1 VTAYVTDMI
10 AEAHPMK
17 FSTRHALSD
26 KDLVELA
33 EQRGREVVRLQLMLA
48 VVERERDEALK
59 RARDL
64 AHWCIHSQRGFSP
77 ATPCRPLDLG
87 AFVNDANILA
97 SDGPGTVVHKL
108 QAAIDRALAE
118 R

>member
-1 VTAYVTDMI
+1 
-10 AEAHPMK
+10 MK

-26 KDLVELA
+26 QALVELA
-33 EQRGREVVRLQLMLA
+33 TLRGREVAVLRLLLA
-48 VVERERDEALK
+48 TIESERDEAL
-59 RARDL
+59 RQLREL
-64 AHWCIHSQRGFSP
+64 EQQRHVGVQLS
-77 ATPCRPLDLG
+77 